1 MVISLFLF
9 IFACEIKNVSDM
21 LKFIQ
26 GIIRRCKMRKEA
38 KEAAYGALCEEQK
51 DSLFS
56 WERDNRRERSR
67 QTRQA
72 WITAALDGDP
82 TKQAWLA
89 SCIESGT
96 IKL

>member
-1 MVISLFLF
+1 MVISLFLST
-9 IFACEIKNVSDM
+9 FACEIKNVSSM
-21 LKFIQ
+21 LRLIKKLIWY
-26 GIIRRCKMRKEA
+26 RKMRKLA
-38 KEAAYGALCEEQK
+38 KEAAYAALCNEQK

-56 WERDNRRERSR
+56 WERDNLRERSR

-82 TKQAWLA
+82 AKQAWLA
-89 SCIESGT
+89 SCVESGI

>member
-1 MVISLFLF
+1 
-9 IFACEIKNVSDM
+9 
-21 LKFIQ
+21 
-26 GIIRRCKMRKEA
+26 MRKEA
-38 KEAAYGALCEEQK
+38 KGAAYGALCEEQK

-56 WERDNRRERSR
+56 WEREAWRERSR

-82 TKQAWLA
+82 AKKAWLA
-89 SCIESGT
+89 LCVESGT